1 MNENKLEI
9 QNKAHKKRIPNN
21 FILSLLL
28 ITIIFEG
35 YMAYMAYMAY
45 RAYLGHVNN
54 AYLTNISLIV
64 VFIELLYVIMVLRYY
79 IKRKVNKMG

>member
-28 ITIIFEG
+28 ITTIFEG
-35 YMAYMAYMAY
+35 YM
-45 RAYLGHVNN
+45 AYLGHVNN

-64 VFIELLYVIMVLRYY
+64 VFIELLYVIMVLRYD
-79 IKRKVNKMG
+79 IKRKV

>member
-28 ITIIFEG
+28 ITTIFEG
-35 YMAYMAYMAY
+35 YMAY

-64 VFIELLYVIMVLRYY
+64 VFIELLYVIMVLRCD
-79 IKRKVNKMG
+79 IKRKV

>member
-35 YMAYMAYMAY
+35 YMAYMAY